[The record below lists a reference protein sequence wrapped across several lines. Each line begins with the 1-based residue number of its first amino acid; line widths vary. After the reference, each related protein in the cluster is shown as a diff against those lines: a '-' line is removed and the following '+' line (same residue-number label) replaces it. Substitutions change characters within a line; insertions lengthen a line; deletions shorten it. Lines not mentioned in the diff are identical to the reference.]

1 MYVCIQVAHVPSE
14 GGVKEADGRESGTV
28 EKVGDGDI
36 AGDMLV
42 GDILV
47 RINAERVKTQVECM

>member
-1 MYVCIQVAHVPSE
+1 MASE

-28 EKVGDGDI
+28 KKVGDGDI
-36 AGDMLV
+36 AGEMLV